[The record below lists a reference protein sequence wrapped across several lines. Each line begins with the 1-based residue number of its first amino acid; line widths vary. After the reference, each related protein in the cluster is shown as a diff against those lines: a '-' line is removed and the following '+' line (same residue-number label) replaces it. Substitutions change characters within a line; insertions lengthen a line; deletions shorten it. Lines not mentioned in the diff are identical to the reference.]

1 MADEQGASGGDRGEL
16 ATNGSDAWVAL
27 VIGNSRYH
35 WAQFVGDSLV
45 QTWDEPHQ
53 LDRLDGGDFGAFRGL
68 EGLPPLWVASVVPE
82 QNQLWATYPNVRFL
96 TLQDVPLAGLYPTLG
111 IDRALAL
118 WGAIAQCGGP
128 VLVIDAG
135 TALTFTGAD
144 GEPRLVGGAI
154 LPGLRLQFQALQ
166 RGTAALP
173 WVELP
178 DPLPPRWARDTK
190 SAIASGILYTAIAGI
205 QAYIHAW
212 LEQFPNSSIV
222 LTGGDG
228 EYLARH
234 LASSS
239 NPPIHW
245 EPNLIFRGIQ
255 GVRYL

>member
-1 MADEQGASGGDRGEL
+1 MADEQWVTAQGQDFPQPYSESPATWL
-16 ATNGSDAWVAL
+16 ALA
-27 VIGNSRYH
+27 IGNSRYH
-35 WAQFVGDSLV
+35 WAEFVGDALC
-45 QTWDEPHQ
+45 QTWDTPHP
-53 LDRLDGGDFGAFRGL
+53 LEIGAFNEFRGL
-68 EGLPPLWVASVVPE
+68 DHLPTLWIASVVPE
-82 QNQLWATYPNVRFL
+82 QSQLWATYPNVRFV
-96 TLQDVPLAGLYPTLG
+96 TLKDIPLAGLYPTLG

-118 WGAIAQCGGP
+118 WGAIAQYGGP
-128 VLVIDAG
+128 VLVIDGG

-173 WVELP
+173 WVDLP
-178 DPLPPRWARDTK
+178 DPLPPRWATDTE

-245 EPNLIFRGIQ
+245 EPNLIFCGIQ
-255 GVRYL
+255 GVRYR